1 MTRQAEIAAMTDKP
15 EARSKEELVAAYKE
29 ILRSYIDL
37 RPSGVRLKIADAIGK
52 HKSFVSQIANPSY
65 PVPLP
70 GRHVSTIMDICH
82 FSPKE
87 REIFLA
93 AYRAAH
99 PNQSRKVKPAGR
111 GDAGP
116 HALRV
121 EVPSFDNVRIQR
133 EVEDAIRE
141 FARRII
147 VIARKE
153 EL

>member
-1 MTRQAEIAAMTDKP
+1 MAAMTDKA

-65 PVPLP
+65 PVPVP

-82 FSPKE
+82 FSPDE
-87 REIFLA
+87 RETFLA

-99 PNQSRKVKPAGR
+99 PNQSRKGKPAGR
-111 GDAGP
+111 GAG
-116 HALRV
+116 HHTLHV
-121 EVPSFDNVRIQR
+121 EVSNFGDARIQR

-147 VIARKE
+147 AIAQKVER
-153 EL
+153 

>member
-1 MTRQAEIAAMTDKP
+1 MADKAESK
-15 EARSKEELVAAYKE
+15 SKEELVAAYKE

-65 PVPLP
+65 PVPVP
-70 GRHVSTIMDICH
+70 GRHVGTIMDICH
-82 FSPKE
+82 FSPEE
-87 REIFLA
+87 RETFLA

-111 GDAGP
+111 GGG
-116 HALRV
+116 HRTLHV
-121 EVPSFDNVRIQR
+121 EVPNLGDARIQR

-141 FARRII
+141 VARRII
-147 VIARKE
+147 AIAQKDER
-153 EL
+153 

>member
-1 MTRQAEIAAMTDKP
+1 MTDKA

-65 PVPLP
+65 PVPVP

-82 FSPKE
+82 FSPEE
-87 REIFLA
+87 RETFLA

-99 PNQSRKVKPAGR
+99 PNQSRKVRPAGR
-111 GDAGP
+111 AGAG
-116 HALRV
+116 HHTLHV
-121 EVPSFDNVRIQR
+121 EVPNFGDARIQR
-133 EVEDAIRE
+133 EVENAIRE
-141 FARRII
+141 FSRRII
-147 VIARKE
+147 VIAQKDE
-153 EL
+153 S